1 MTLPSRITTEPIGTS
16 PCAAAAAA
24 SSNAS
29 CIATSSSTGRNGN
42 GDGRQ
47 PEEPEEAAGR
57 RKGAGVG
64 RQGDEFNTER
74 SGGAGAVRAKHS
86 GDRKVRKVAI
96 TDATAAAPCARGS
109 VRGLRRR
116 PRQARR
122 SGE

>member
-86 GDRKVRKVAI
+86 G
-96 TDATAAAPCARGS
+96 GS
-109 VRGLRRR
+109 EGPQGCDHGRDGCRSLRSRV
-116 PRQARR
+116 
-122 SGE
+122 